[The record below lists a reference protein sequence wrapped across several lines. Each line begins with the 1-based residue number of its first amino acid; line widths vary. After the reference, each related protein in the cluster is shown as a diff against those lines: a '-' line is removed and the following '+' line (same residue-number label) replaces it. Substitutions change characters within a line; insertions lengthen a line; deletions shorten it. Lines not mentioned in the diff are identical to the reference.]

1 MDTAHTLP
9 AHTIPALPFGLM
21 AEFEDPNALVAA
33 AKQTYA
39 AGYRAI
45 DTFSPYPIEE
55 AWEAIGQHDKRLSLI
70 VLAGGLVG
78 LLSGIALQEWVHQ
91 IAYPINIA
99 GKPLNSW
106 PQFVP
111 VTFELTIL
119 FASIAAV
126 LGMIVLNGLPQ
137 PYHPVFNVPRFEHAS
152 RDKFFL
158 LVEATDPKFDRAGT
172 HDFLKGLNPSEINEV
187 EP

>member
-1 MDTAHTLP
+1 MATAQAAP
-9 AHTIPALPFGLM
+9 AGPYGLM
-21 AEFEDPNALVAA
+21 AEFEDPSALVAA
-33 AKQTYA
+33 AKRTYE
-39 AGYRAI
+39 AGYRNI

-55 AWEAIGQHDKRLSLI
+55 AWEAIGQHDRRLSKI
-70 VLAGGLVG
+70 VLGGGVLG
-78 LLSGIALQEWVHQ
+78 LLTGFALQEWVHQ
-91 IAYPINIA
+91 VAYPINIA

-111 VTFELTIL
+111 VMFELTIL
-119 FASIAAV
+119 FAALSAV
-126 LGMIVLNGLPQ
+126 IGMIVLNGLPQ

-158 LVEATDPKFDRAGT
+158 LVESADPKFDREQT
-172 HDFLKGLNPSEINEV
+172 REFLKGLNATEVSDV

>member
-1 MDTAHTLP
+1 MATAALRTP
-9 AHTIPALPFGLM
+9 AIYGLM
-21 AEFEDPNALVAA
+21 AEFDDPTSLVAA
-33 AKQTYA
+33 AKRTYA
-39 AGYRAI
+39 AGYRKI

-55 AWEAIGQHDKRLSLI
+55 AWEAIGQHDRRLSLI
-70 VLAGGLVG
+70 VLGGGLAG
-78 LLSGIALQEWVHQ
+78 LLTGLGLQEWVHQ

-111 VTFELTIL
+111 VIFELTIL
-119 FASIAAV
+119 FAALAGAI
-126 LGMIVLNGLPQ
+126 GMIVLNGLPM
-137 PYHPVFNVPRFEHAS
+137 PYHPVFNVARFERAS

-158 LVEATDPKFDRAGT
+158 LVESTDPKFDRMQT
-172 HDFLKGLNPSEINEV
+172 LDFLKTLNASEINEV

>member
-1 MDTAHTLP
+1 MKKPD
-9 AHTIPALPFGLM
+9 IYGLM
-21 AEFEDPNALVAA
+21 AEFDAPEEVLAA
-33 AKQTYA
+33 AQNPSKK
-39 AGYRAI
+39 GYRHMDAY
-45 DTFSPYPIEE
+45 TPFPMEE
-55 AWEAIGQHDKRLSLI
+55 LTEALSIRRSTLSLF
-70 VLAGGLVG
+70 VLCCAIAGGTLGFAMQYYSSV
-78 LLSGIALQEWVHQ
+78 ID
-91 IAYPINIA
+91 YPLNIG

-119 FASIAAV
+119 FAALSAV
-126 LGMIVLNGLPQ
+126 LGMIILNGLPE

-158 LVEATDPKFDRAGT
+158 LVESADPKFDRAKT
-172 HDFLKGLNPSEINEV
+172 LDFLKTLDASEINEV

>member
-1 MDTAHTLP
+1 MAAPLY
-9 AHTIPALPFGLM
+9 GLM
-21 AEFEDPNALVAA
+21 AEFDDPNGLISA
-33 AKQTYA
+33 AKRAYA
-39 AGYRAI
+39 AGYRQI

-55 AWEAIGQHDKRLSLI
+55 AWEAIGHHDRRMPLI
-70 VLAGGLVG
+70 VLAGGLTG
-78 LLSGIALQEWVHQ
+78 LLTGIGLQEWVHNL
-91 IAYPINIA
+91 AYPINVA

-119 FASIAAV
+119 FAALAGVI
-126 LGMIVLNGLPQ
+126 GMILLNGLPM
-137 PYHPVFNVPRFEHAS
+137 PYHPVFNVARFERAS

-158 LVEATDPKFDRAGT
+158 LVESTDPKFDRTGT
-172 HDFLKGLNPSEINEV
+172 LDFLKGLNPSEINEV

>member
-1 MDTAHTLP
+1 MAGTTMLP
-9 AHTIPALPFGLM
+9 PAIYGLM
-21 AEFEDPNALVAA
+21 AEFDDPTSLVAA
-33 AKQTYA
+33 AKRTYA
-39 AGYRAI
+39 AGYRKI

-55 AWEAIGQHDKRLSLI
+55 AWEAIGQHDRRLSLI
-70 VLAGGLVG
+70 VLGGGLAG
-78 LLSGIALQEWVHQ
+78 LLTGLGLQEWVHQ

-111 VTFELTIL
+111 VIFELTIL
-119 FASIAAV
+119 FAALAGVI
-126 LGMIVLNGLPQ
+126 GMILLNGLPM
-137 PYHPVFNVPRFEHAS
+137 PYHPVFNVKRFERAS

-158 LVEATDPKFDRAGT
+158 LVESADPKFDRTQT
-172 HDFLKGLNPSEINEV
+172 HDFLKTLNASEINEV

>member
-1 MDTAHTLP
+1 MDAAHSLP
-9 AHTIPALPFGLM
+9 PATYGLL
-21 AEFEDPNALVAA
+21 AEFDSPAQLVAA
-33 AKQTYA
+33 AKRTHE
-39 AGYRAI
+39 AGYRRI

-55 AWEAIGQHDKRLSLI
+55 AWEAIGHHDKRLSKI
-70 VLAGGLVG
+70 VLAGGITGMLA
-78 LLSGIALQEWVHQ
+78 GIGLQEWVHQ
-91 IAYPINIA
+91 VAYPINIA

-119 FASIAAV
+119 FAALSAV
-126 LGMIVLNGLPQ
+126 LGMIILNGLPE
-137 PYHPVFNVPRFEHAS
+137 PYHPVFNVARFEHAS

-158 LVEATDPKFDRAGT
+158 LVESADPKFDRAKT
-172 HDFLKGLNPSEINEV
+172 LDFLKTLDASEINEV